1 MRIGD
6 HQKFERLQA
15 FQRFGDAGDAVA
27 GMTLNEHRLDIV
39 FLRDLI
45 LRQKDRVEPARKRD
59 ARCLHHLLIVETVDQ
74 IVVVHLPST

>member
-6 HQKFERLQA
+6 HQELERLQA
-15 FQRFGDAGDAVA
+15 FERFGDAGDAVA
-27 GMTLNEHRLDIV
+27 GMTLDEHRLYIV

-59 ARCLHHLLIVETVDQ
+59 AGRLHHLLIVETADQ
-74 IVVVHLPST
+74 IVVVHLPNA